1 MTRQQL
7 DSYITEKYSSLAE
20 YPWASAPSFAVYRH
34 ENNKKWFAV
43 IMDISR
49 LKLGQKSD
57 QIISV
62 VNLKVE
68 MPLIGQLMGN
78 DGIYPAYHMNKNH
91 WITVEL
97 TDKTSLEQ
105 ISWLLEMSY
114 NLTNV
119 KVINKA
125 QKE

>member
-20 YPWASAPSFAVYRH
+20 YPWQSAPSFAVYRH

>member
-1 MTRQQL
+1 MTRQEL
-7 DSYITEKYSSLAE
+7 DKFIYDTYSVSAE
-20 YPWASAPSFAVYRH
+20 HPWQSAPSFAVYRH

-68 MPLIGQLMGN
+68 TPLIGQLMGN